1 MYCPQCGTES
11 SEGLQYCRTCGA
23 NLKVIGKAVTLS
35 EAIARSDRG
44 PLSKVKEMMKNLNL
58 EHVSDE
64 VSGALDKMNAEIMEN
79 SGAPWA
85 QKPWR
90 RPQKSAAERREKH
103 IVRGTGGIFGGV
115 GLMIFLFYF
124 CGALVLKV
132 PPDVLAKIPFELEPA
147 VRMFWL
153 VGLIPT
159 LSGLGQIIA
168 GLSIRATP
176 AKPMSAPIRMPDELA
191 AHSSHPA
198 MAGSV
203 TERTTSLLDQEVARS
218 RHDLEN

>member
-23 NLKVIGKAVTLS
+23 NLKVIGRA
-35 EAIARSDRG
+35 G
-44 PLSKVKEMMKNLNL
+44 
-58 EHVSDE
+58 
-64 VSGALDKMNAEIMEN
+64 SGLDNVDKALDKMNAEIMEN

-191 AHSSHPA
+191 AHSSH
-198 MAGSV
+198 
-203 TERTTSLLDQEVARS
+203 TRHQLHRIS
-218 RHDLEN
+218 R